1 MNLKP
6 LSPTQS
12 LNKAYRKEK
21 VNRAVIEQFKTN
33 LNTLLLETNEKESE
47 EYAKGE
53 VTKFLND
60 TYYNGKYKINTKGRI
75 DLAIYEGDKPVVII
89 EAKRPKKQDGDML
102 KVDNLNAKAMHELML
117 YYLRERIEH
126 NNTDIHYLIATNTY
140 EWFVFDASVFE
151 KLFYNN
157 KALVEEYNNW
167 NIGRKAAKETD
178 FFYNSIAKP
187 FLTKLKEEIS
197 FTWFDLRE
205 ESEKALKKEAE
216 AKDQS
221 LVPLYKIFSPAHLLK
236 LPFANDS
243 NTLDTGFYNELLHI
257 IGLEEEPKGG
267 KKLIGRKPE
276 AKRNPASLLENTIE
290 DITTKERLRKVNN
303 LHLYGATEDEQLF
316 NVALELCITWVNR
329 ILFLKLLEGQ
339 LVNYHK
345 GNAAYRFLDSKLIP
359 DYNELDKL
367 FFKVLAQPLDKRSAA
382 LKQKYVNVPYL
393 NSSLFD
399 TTVLE
404 EETSAFI
411 SVLDDGLEL
420 PLHKSTVLKDVKGK
434 KTEGDLTT
442 LGYLF
447 RFLDAYDFSSEG
459 GEQVQE
465 DNKALIN
472 ASVLG
477 LIFEKINGYKDG
489 SFFTPGFI
497 TMYMCRETIRR
508 AVVQKFNEAKGWDCE
523 SFDQLYNYIKPKD
536 IKEANSIINSLK
548 LCDPAVGSGHF
559 LVSALNEIIAIKSEL
574 GILCDREGQI
584 IRDKVEVVNDELFVS
599 IDHEKFFEYI
609 PGNKESQRVQEALF
623 HEKEYIM
630 ENCLFGVDINPNSVK
645 ICNLRLWIELLKHS
659 YYKEKEY
666 TELETLPNIDI
677 NIKCGNSLISRFG
690 LDADLGKALKSIKYG
705 IKQYREFVNLY
716 KNATSKEEKRGY
728 EKLINQIKGDFRT
741 EIAKYSDP
749 RVVKLQKLSAEL
761 FLYTQKG
768 LFKEPEEEYGKN
780 AGKKKEKIAALEAE
794 IEKLSKELDDTK
806 NNVLFQNAF
815 EWRFE
820 FPEVLDDEGKFKG
833 FDLVIGN
840 PPYIRQES
848 LGNIKEYLKRYYTLF
863 TGTGD
868 IFSYFYELSFRILKS
883 KGTFCF
889 INNTFDKTNAGLIL
903 RKFIQENNTINSYI
917 DFTSVVV
924 FQEATTYPIILL
936 ATKEQKD
943 SNSFSYLKVTP
954 QIFSEKEYL
963 FNPSL
968 FQKISQRNLNNEA
981 WNFIDSEESSLR
993 NKILKHKKIID
1004 IFGKSYRGIVTGFNE
1019 AFIISNDIKKKIIQE
1034 SPKDAR
1040 VIKPFLEGK
1049 DIKKWNTPK
1058 IDKWIIFTRRGV
1070 NIDEYPAI
1078 KKHLSKYRN
1087 DLTPKKKS
1095 EQQQGRKPGSYLWYE
1110 IQDSV
1115 DYYDLFEKPKI
1126 TWPNLQNKNRFS
1138 LDDKGRY
1145 INAPSVI
1152 LPSSDN
1158 YLLAILNSSI
1168 TWYFLK
1174 SICVVRN
1181 GGFIEVKPQYFEQIP
1196 IPYLTEKNKNRL
1208 TELVDQLLENK
1219 KADPEADTSKLEK
1232 QIDQLVYKL
1241 YELTPEEIE
1250 IVEGK

>member
-33 LNTLLLETNEKESE
+33 LNTLLLAINEKQGE
-47 EYAKGE
+47 EFAKTDVRDFFG
-53 VTKFLND
+53 D
-60 TYYNGKYKINTKGRI
+60 TYYKGKYKINLKDKI

-102 KVDNLNAKAMHELML
+102 RVDNLNAKAMHELML

-126 NNTDIHYLIATNTY
+126 NNTDIHYLIATNVY
-140 EWFVFDASVFE
+140 EWFIFDASVFE

-157 KALVEEYNNW
+157 KNLVEEYTNW
-167 NIGRKAAKETD
+167 NAGRKTSKSTD
-178 FFYNSIAKP
+178 FFYNDIARP
-187 FLTKLKEEIS
+187 FLTKLKEEIA
-197 FTWFDLRE
+197 FTWFDLRKE
-205 ESEKALKKEAE
+205 YEKALEQEAE

-290 DITTKERLRKVNN
+290 NIITKERLRKVNN
-303 LHLYGATEDEQLF
+303 IQLYGATEEEQLF

-345 GNAAYRFLDSKLIP
+345 GDVAYRFLDSKIIP

-367 FFKVLAQPLDKRSAA
+367 FFEVLARPLDKRSAA
-382 LKQKYVNVPYL
+382 LKKKYANVPYL

-399 TTVLE
+399 ATVLE
-404 EETSAFI
+404 EETSAYI

-508 AVVQKFNEAKGWDCE
+508 TVLQKFNEAKGWDCE
-523 SFDQLYNYIKPKD
+523 TFDQLYNYIKPKD

-584 IRDKVEVVNDELFVS
+584 LRDYTVEVVNDELFVMGGYDS
-599 IDHEKFFEYI
+599 FFEYI
-609 PGNKESQRVQEALF
+609 PGEYKSQRVQEALF
-623 HEKEYIM
+623 HEKQTIIEG
-630 ENCLFGVDINPNSVK
+630 CLFGVDINPNSVK

-659 YYKEKEY
+659 YYIKETGY

-677 NIKCGNSLISRFG
+677 NIKCGNSLISRFS
-690 LDADLGKALKSIKYG
+690 LDEDLSDVFKKQQYNLETYKVAVETYKNVKDKKAKEELLVFIRKIKEEFKTVVYKRDPLRKKLSELKGHLQLLDNNIDLFGKKIKKQEDVEMERRRLQLSIEQKEKE
-705 IKQYREFVNLY
+705 IIDIEKNAIY
-716 KNATSKEEKRGY
+716 KNA
-728 EKLINQIKGDFRT
+728 L
-741 EIAKYSDP
+741 
-749 RVVKLQKLSAEL
+749 
-761 FLYTQKG
+761 
-768 LFKEPEEEYGKN
+768 
-780 AGKKKEKIAALEAE
+780 
-794 IEKLSKELDDTK
+794 
-806 NNVLFQNAF
+806 

-820 FPEVLDDEGKFKG
+820 FPEVLDDEGRFKG
-833 FDLVIGN
+833 FDVVIGN
-840 PPYIRQES
+840 PPYGVNINRTGNKEYDQIYSKILVGELETYILFYFRGFMILKNQGI
-848 LGNIKEYLKRYYTLF
+848 LGFITPDSWLTNRSASAYRNWLSSKYNLIDVFDFYKPFADAKDTRCHSVILRKDNLEFINIKQVLPSDHDNIYRKYIVEQNTIKEYKEKEWRLYITKAERV
-863 TGTGD
+863 
-868 IFSYFYELSFRILKS
+868 IFSKMENVSEPLEKLYNLKYGLRTGNNQKYVTNIETKYPSIAGSDIASRYAIKWYPKYLHTTEELPQSYFNENYTEKKIIVQRIRTNSLNLNARWIEAAYIEGKYIPNDSLTYIYELS
-883 KGTFCF
+883 
-889 INNTFDKTNAGLIL
+889 
-903 RKFIQENNTINSYI
+903 
-917 DFTSVVV
+917 
-924 FQEATTYPIILL
+924 
-936 ATKEQKD
+936 KD
-943 SNSFSYLKVTP
+943 Y
-954 QIFSEKEYL
+954 
-963 FNPSL
+963 SL
-968 FQKISQRNLNNEA
+968 M
-981 WNFIDSEESSLR
+981 
-993 NKILKHKKIID
+993 
-1004 IFGKSYRGIVTGFNE
+1004 
-1019 AFIISNDIKKKIIQE
+1019 
-1034 SPKDAR
+1034 
-1040 VIKPFLEGK
+1040 
-1049 DIKKWNTPK
+1049 
-1058 IDKWIIFTRRGV
+1058 
-1070 NIDEYPAI
+1070 
-1078 KKHLSKYRN
+1078 
-1087 DLTPKKKS
+1087 
-1095 EQQQGRKPGSYLWYE
+1095 
-1110 IQDSV
+1110 
-1115 DYYDLFEKPKI
+1115 
-1126 TWPNLQNKNRFS
+1126 
-1138 LDDKGRY
+1138 
-1145 INAPSVI
+1145 
-1152 LPSSDN
+1152 
-1158 YLLAILNSSI
+1158 YLLGILNS
-1168 TWYFLK
+1168 FLINK
-1174 SICVVRN
+1174 YYRAYYTDVN
-1181 GGFIEVKPQYFEQIP
+1181 VKPTYLAKIP
-1196 IPYLTEKNKNRL
+1196 IPAISTKDQIPFIK
-1208 TELVDQLLENK
+1208 LVDKILDTK
-1219 KADPEADTSKLEK
+1219 KAKPEADTSKLEK
-1232 QIDQLVYKL
+1232 EIDQLVYQL
-1241 YELTPEEIE
+1241 YQLTPEEIQL
-1250 IVEGK
+1250 VEASTK